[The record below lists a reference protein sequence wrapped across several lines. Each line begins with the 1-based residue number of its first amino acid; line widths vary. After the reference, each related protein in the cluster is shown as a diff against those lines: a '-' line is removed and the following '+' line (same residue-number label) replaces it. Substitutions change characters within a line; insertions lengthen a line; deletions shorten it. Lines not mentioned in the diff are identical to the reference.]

1 LIEYPIIEFPVVEI
15 QFVNLFPQ
23 LNPFILQ
30 FLNNIFP
37 AGGFSMSKFEHFIGF
52 IVFSCEFNDLFSLL
66 LQTNALLL
74 DFSLVKRLLVCKLKS
89 RYILFSTLFLYFDFK
104 EPVLILYVI
113 HFPQQV
119 FILFICVV

>member
-1 LIEYPIIEFPVVEI
+1 
-15 QFVNLFPQ
+15 
-23 LNPFILQ
+23 
-30 FLNNIFP
+30 
-37 AGGFSMSKFEHFIGF
+37 MSEFEHFIGF
-52 IVFSCEFNDLFSLL
+52 IVFSCQFYDLFSLL

-89 RYILFSTLFLYFDFK
+89 RYILFSTLFLNFVFI

>member
-1 LIEYPIIEFPVVEI
+1 
-15 QFVNLFPQ
+15 
-23 LNPFILQ
+23 
-30 FLNNIFP
+30 
-37 AGGFSMSKFEHFIGF
+37 MSKFEHFIGF

-89 RYILFSTLFLYFDFK
+89 RYILFSTLFLNFDFI